1 MEITIEKLWGYACSG
16 KRKQLQEYYDNG
28 GQVNRKYHRFGKD
41 HSLAMGAFR
50 NGRYKTFMYLLANGE
65 ALSCEE
71 AIEVAESGIIK
82 ANQLDNSEKKEKIL
96 AIFQENLK
104 EAKQMKNILKEC
116 K

>member
-50 NGRYKTFMYLLANGE
+50 NGRHKTFMCLLANGE
-65 ALSCEE
+65 ILSKEE
-71 AIEVAESGIIK
+71 AIEMYATIIENVK
-82 ANQLDNSEKKEKIL
+82 KRTPFTEKDKNKVTELQSFIEQLSQSE
-96 AIFQENLK
+96 
-104 EAKQMKNILKEC
+104 C
-116 K
+116 